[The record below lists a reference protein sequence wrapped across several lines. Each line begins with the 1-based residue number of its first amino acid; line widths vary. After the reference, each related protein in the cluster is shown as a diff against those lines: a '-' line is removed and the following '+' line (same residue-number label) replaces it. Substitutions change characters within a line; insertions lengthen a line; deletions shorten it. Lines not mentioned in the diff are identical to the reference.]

1 MRDMEN
7 LKLISVRLE
16 TSTIEKIDRF
26 SNGSRYWKRNTII
39 NTILTEVI
47 SQLSEG
53 DLYKMMV
60 HRYDRDKNLQISVQ
74 IVPKPDEPTPDL

>member
-1 MRDMEN
+1 MRNMEN

-16 TSTIEKIDRF
+16 PSTIEKIDRF

-39 NTILTEVI
+39 NTILTEVLN
-47 SQLSEG
+47 QLSDG

-60 HRYDRDKNLQISVQ
+60 HRYDRGKDLQISVQ
-74 IVPKPDEPTPDL
+74 IVPKPNDKK

>member
-1 MRDMEN
+1 MEN

-16 TSTIEKIDRF
+16 PDTIEKIDRF
-26 SNGSRYWKRNTII
+26 SNRSRYWKRNTII

-60 HRYDRDKNLQISVQ
+60 HRYDRDNTLQISVQ
-74 IVPKPDEPTPDL
+74 IVPKPNEQE